1 MRGFANSDELYPFY
15 VQIRLEKTSPTETY
29 KLWDVP
35 FFHFNVVLLDLFILT
50 NTSALLGYVLSLWN
64 VYSVYKHK

>member
-1 MRGFANSDELYPFY
+1 MRGLDYSDSEL
-15 VQIRLEKTSPTETY
+15 RLGKMSPAETY

-50 NTSALLGYVLSLWN
+50 NTSALCECSK
-64 VYSVYKHK
+64 SVKLLQCLKV